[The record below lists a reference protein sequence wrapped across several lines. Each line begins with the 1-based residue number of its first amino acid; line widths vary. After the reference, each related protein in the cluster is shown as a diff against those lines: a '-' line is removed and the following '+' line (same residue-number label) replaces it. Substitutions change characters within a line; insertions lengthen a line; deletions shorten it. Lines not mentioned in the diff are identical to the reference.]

1 MSKQRQP
8 FHMPWMDAGIVCS
21 PSHTCIPRFPGDA
34 QFSDASTQQAQRCHK
49 IGDAMGQS
57 GGVFVRAQGRRFD
70 GKYLKSPKAG

>member
-1 MSKQRQP
+1 
-8 FHMPWMDAGIVCS
+8 MPWMDAGIVCS